1 MSSNVTFIRCR
12 LKTLST
18 FLVKFPPGR
27 GMQIPLNSHEHGETL
42 KAFYSMPSLR
52 LNSWSESRSATI
64 FSSVVGLYQLYHQN
78 QKTNLRN
85 IINLLRI
92 VDINKPVSIQA
103 RIICIEYQQISNA
116 AVMDSE
122 GTLGR
127 GHANGGRGLRRQR
140 SLEWRERRGY
150 GASAQSSS
158 DDEDNAR
165 HAVGPVSSSSV
176 ARGARSPG
184 QVFASILA
192 QQYGNAGDR
201 SYRTGSDTE
210 GAATTDNPTTPFPT
224 PPPTLTPN
232 HRQAS
237 PFPLESTNS
246 RRHHYNGSISS
257 ERSRNGNGETVYAA
271 STKKTTSGG
280 GTLGRRT
287 RRGHASA
294 LSSSSTASD
303 RSETVFPDEHTRMH
317 LTNGEEEYTGVSFSR
332 IYVIARLLFHTHD
345 HRIISHHIACHTGR
359 DSPPE
364 PAPPEVPP
372 RGPSLHATHTLRA
385 QQNRNG
391 CPPNASGS
399 FTVPSDQMPTET
411 YSGK

>member
-1 MSSNVTFIRCR
+1 MPLLARVSCGKVTSTKCNDDKTIQPRDVIVSINDKRNQSIELRTIADLSNV
-12 LKTLST
+12 KNSSST
-18 FLVKFPPGR
+18 EHADSNK
-27 GMQIPLNSHEHGETL
+27 QILTT
-42 KAFYSMPSLR
+42 SL
-52 LNSWSESRSATI
+52 TCH
-64 FSSVVGLYQLYHQN
+64 Y
-78 QKTNLRN
+78 
-85 IINLLRI
+85 
-92 VDINKPVSIQA
+92 
-103 RIICIEYQQISNA
+103 A
-116 AVMDSE
+116 AVMDGES
-122 GTLGR
+122 TLGR
-127 GHANGGRGLRRQR
+127 GHGNGGRGLRRQR

-150 GASAQSSS
+150 GPSAQSSS
-158 DDEDNAR
+158 DDEENSR
-165 HAVGPVSSSSV
+165 HAVGAASVSS
-176 ARGARSPG
+176 AGRGARSPG
-184 QVFASILA
+184 QVFASLLA
-192 QQYGNAGDR
+192 QQYGSVGDR

-271 STKKTTSGG
+271 PSKKTNTGG

-287 RRGHASA
+287 RRGHTSA

-303 RSETVFPDEHTRMH
+303 RSETVFPDEHSRMH
-317 LTNGEEEYTGVSFSR
+317 LTN
-332 IYVIARLLFHTHD
+332 D
-345 HRIISHHIACHTGR
+345 TGR

-372 RGPSLHATHTLRA
+372 RGPSLHATHTLRT

-391 CPPNASGS
+391 CPPNATAN
-399 FTVPSDQMPTET
+399 FVPTEQMQSEK
-411 YSGK
+411 YSEYLMSGNPRSYPARSPGVASTPTVTR

>member
-1 MSSNVTFIRCR
+1 
-12 LKTLST
+12 
-18 FLVKFPPGR
+18 
-27 GMQIPLNSHEHGETL
+27 
-42 KAFYSMPSLR
+42 
-52 LNSWSESRSATI
+52 
-64 FSSVVGLYQLYHQN
+64 
-78 QKTNLRN
+78 
-85 IINLLRI
+85 
-92 VDINKPVSIQA
+92 
-103 RIICIEYQQISNA
+103 
-116 AVMDSE
+116 MDSE

-150 GASAQSSS
+150 GAGAQSSS

-165 HAVGPVSSSSV
+165 HAVGPVSSSST

-184 QVFASILA
+184 QVFASIFA
-192 QQYGNAGDR
+192 QQY
-201 SYRTGSDTE
+201 
-210 GAATTDNPTTPFPT
+210 
-224 PPPTLTPN
+224 
-232 HRQAS
+232 
-237 PFPLESTNS
+237 NS
-246 RRHHYNGSISS
+246 
-257 ERSRNGNGETVYAA
+257 ETVYAA

-317 LTNGEEEYTGVSFSR
+317 LTNGLPR
-332 IYVIARLLFHTHD
+332 PIYLTD
-345 HRIISHHIACHTGR
+345 TGR

-372 RGPSLHATHTLRA
+372 RGPSLHATHTLRT

-411 YSGK
+411 YSGKLNTCAINVRLHSIHVPLR

>member
-1 MSSNVTFIRCR
+1 MGKKRRKQQWQDGVEVYKNSGTRAGTADKVEEIGRRR
-12 LKTLST
+12 L
-18 FLVKFPPGR
+18 GR
-27 GMQIPLNSHEHGETL
+27 VDSRRGSVEYADGNKQILTT
-42 KAFYSMPSLR
+42 SL
-52 LNSWSESRSATI
+52 THH
-64 FSSVVGLYQLYHQN
+64 Y
-78 QKTNLRN
+78 
-85 IINLLRI
+85 
-92 VDINKPVSIQA
+92 
-103 RIICIEYQQISNA
+103 A

-127 GHANGGRGLRRQR
+127 GHSNGGRGLRRQR

-150 GASAQSSS
+150 GAGAQSSS

-165 HAVGPVSSSSV
+165 HAVGPVSSSSGT
-176 ARGARSPG
+176 RGARSPG

-271 STKKTTSGG
+271 SAKKATSGG

-303 RSETVFPDEHTRMH
+303 RSETVFPDEHTRIH
-317 LTNGEEEYTGVSFSR
+317 LTN
-332 IYVIARLLFHTHD
+332 D
-345 HRIISHHIACHTGR
+345 TGR

-372 RGPSLHATHTLRA
+372 RGPSLHATHTLRT

-391 CPPNASGS
+391 CPPNAASGN
-399 FTVPSDQMPTET
+399 FTVPSDQMPNET
-411 YSGK
+411 YSGKWLHSIQPCSNDICSPV